1 MENIVT
7 ITLMTLTLFGKI
19 EYHTFEIPDTR
30 WQYHGDGVM
39 SKSESNSAVCSSWY
53 HYNIVIDKNPK
64 YKPFTNQN
72 IYRHRYK
79 GKKVI
84 KRYLW
89 SHFKDSKEVDMFS
102 DMENR
107 HFFHNAISF
116 FKKETLI
123 DRPFNEVLVGKEDRY
138 WANKMIKRK
147 MK

>member
-1 MENIVT
+1 
-7 ITLMTLTLFGKI
+7 MTLTLFGKI

-53 HYNIVIDKNPK
+53 HHNIVIDKNPK

-84 KRYLW
+84 GYICGGHEPK
-89 SHFKDSKEVDMFS
+89 
-102 DMENR
+102 
-107 HFFHNAISF
+107 
-116 FKKETLI
+116 
-123 DRPFNEVLVGKEDRY
+123 
-138 WANKMIKRK
+138 
-147 MK
+147 